1 LKSVI
6 FVGDRPSKKNLDPA
20 VAFVGTPSF
29 INLQKWIAKMQLS
42 NFIVINS
49 HTEENMATISGY
61 WNAGHQAIV
70 ALGNDAAKRLERAG
84 LPYFKLPHPSPRNRL
99 LNDPKYIDSQ
109 ISKCYDYIQGIN

>member
-61 WNAGHQAIV
+61 WNAGHHAIV

-84 LPYFKLPHPSPRNRL
+84 LPYFKLPHPSPKNRA
-99 LNDPKYIDSQ
+99 LNDKEYVTKMLNSC
-109 ISKCYDYIQGIN
+109 KEYLHGK